1 MTYLIPRSVKIC
13 YHNIVIGI
21 VIQKLVVASNELIVK
36 NGYLEQTLVYYFILL
51 LLNFWF
57 IGSKHI

>member
-1 MTYLIPRSVKIC
+1 MK
-13 YHNIVIGI
+13 
-21 VIQKLVVASNELIVK
+21 KMVVASNEFIVK

-51 LLNFWF
+51 LLNFLF

>member
-1 MTYLIPRSVKIC
+1 MK
-13 YHNIVIGI
+13 
-21 VIQKLVVASNELIVK
+21 KLVVASNEFIVK

-51 LLNFWF
+51 LLNFLF